1 MTRLEFEG
9 QEVVEAGIEVGKI
22 EVGRIEVGKVEVGL
36 AAGVGIVV
44 EFVVVMEV
52 GAGIVV

>member
-1 MTRLEFEG
+1 M
-9 QEVVEAGIEVGKI
+9 EAGIEVGKI
-22 EVGRIEVGKVEVGL
+22 EVGRIEVGWVDVGRVEVGL